1 MDSKL
6 IELYPADTD
15 DVSASLVPQLRQLTV
30 RARQVLS
37 LELQG
42 LRKIDIAVRLGLHEN
57 YVGQITGT
65 PSYITARNAMLDRDI
80 NAMIRG
86 LTPMAIRTLEEGF
99 QSPNEYIRMAAAGM
113 IFKILGFMH
122 HGKEC
127 DAYANGGVTAED
139 ICKRLLENTDAL
151 NEQATA
157 METVANCVG

>member
-1 MDSKL
+1 MDSRL
-6 IELYPADTD
+6 IELHPADSD
-15 DVSASLVPQLRQLTV
+15 DVSGSLVPQLRQLTV
-30 RARQVLS
+30 RARQVLN

-57 YVGQITGT
+57 HIGQITRT
-65 PSYITARNAMLDRDI
+65 PGYITARNAMLDRDI

-113 IFKILGFMH
+113 VFKILGFMH

-127 DAYANGGVTAED
+127 EAYANGGVTAED
-139 ICKRLLENTDAL
+139 ICKRLLENTDAV
-151 NEQATA
+151 NEHATEREIA
-157 METVANCVG
+157 ANSVG